1 MEPMVN
7 SSSKRTDREV
17 LKAIGGFLERGHGV
31 SYPEIAESLDCSRL
45 TVMRSVARLQK
56 ANRLR
61 IVNMKGRPNRYE
73 IL

>member
-1 MEPMVN
+1 METMVN

-17 LKAIGGFLERGHGV
+17 HSAIAGFLERGHGV
-31 SYPEIAESLDCSRL
+31 SYTEIADSLDCSRL
-45 TVMRSVARLQK
+45 TVIRSVARLQK

-61 IVNMKGRPNRYE
+61 IVNEKGKPNRYE